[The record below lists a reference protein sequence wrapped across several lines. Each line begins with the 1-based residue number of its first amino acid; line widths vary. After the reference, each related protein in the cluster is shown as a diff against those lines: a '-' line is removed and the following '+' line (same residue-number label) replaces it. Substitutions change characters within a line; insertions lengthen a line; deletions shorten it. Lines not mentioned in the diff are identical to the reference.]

1 VSRLAVYLSGRF
13 ALAPDLARAK
23 LQLEAVGL
31 VCTARWLDGDLGGA
45 RVMAAIDFDD
55 VKRSHALVAW
65 ADAPVEFSPHK
76 FAARGGRHV
85 EVGLAL
91 AWGIP
96 VYVVGPR
103 ENVFHHLTPER
114 APIFHFPTWPEVLE
128 RLVDADTLRTIESKT
143 FP

>member
-1 VSRLAVYLSGRF
+1 MSRLAVYLSGRF
-13 ALAPDLARAK
+13 LLAEDLQRARM
-23 LQLEAVGL
+23 GL
-31 VCTARWLDGDLGGA
+31 VAAGLECTARWLDGDLGGA

-65 ADAPVEFSPHK
+65 ADPAVEFSPYP

-85 EVGLAL
+85 EVGLAM

-114 APIFHFPTWPEVLE
+114 ATILHFDTWAEVLE
-128 RLVDADTLRTIESKT
+128 RLVDLDTLRTIESAT